1 MEQHPA
7 EASPVRAEIDLWALG
22 RQAGHL
28 RVPFSRDDSGW
39 GTIAI
44 PVIVVANGEGPT
56 LLLTAGNHGDEYE
69 GQVALLRLA
78 QTLDPASLSGRVI
91 ILPAMHFPA
100 ALAGTRKSPLDGRDF
115 NRCFPGNPRG
125 SFAEVLAH
133 YVDTHLLP
141 LCDAQMDLHSGGTGM
156 DIVPSAV
163 GHLLDDEHYMAKSL
177 AMADAFGAPVTLL
190 LEEVNAGPTLLAA
203 AERRGVVAL
212 SSELGG
218 AGRLNPHGLAVTE
231 RGVRNVMKH
240 LGMLDGAPEGD
251 QSRRMVVPDMA
262 HYVFAPHD
270 GIWEAAD
277 RLGAEVRKGERAGVL
292 HRIEEPLAPATAL
305 AYGAGG
311 MLWCTRGPGRCRA
324 GDPVAVV
331 ARDL

>member
-1 MEQHPA
+1 MHHPA
-7 EASPVRAEIDLWALG
+7 EASPVRTEVDLWAQG
-22 RQAGHL
+22 KQAGAL

-39 GTIAI
+39 GTIAV
-44 PVIVVANGEGPT
+44 PIVVIANGEGPT

-78 QTLDPASLSGRVI
+78 QTLDPAALAGRVI

-100 ALAGTRKSPLDGRDF
+100 AVAGTRKSPLDGRDF

-156 DIVPSAV
+156 DILPSTC
-163 GHLLDDEHYMAKSL
+163 GHILDDQGYMERSL
-177 AMADAFGAPVTLL
+177 AMADAFGAPITLL
-190 LEEVNAGPTLLAA
+190 LAEVNAGPTLLAA
-203 AERRGVVAL
+203 AERRGVLAL

-218 AGRLNPHGLAVTE
+218 AGRLSPHGLAVTE
-231 RGVRNVMKH
+231 RGVRNLLRH
-240 LGMLDGAPEGD
+240 FGMIDGAPESEG
-251 QSRRMVVPDMA
+251 SRRMTVPDLD

-277 RLGAEVRKGERAGVL
+277 PLGATVAKGGRAGLL
-292 HRIEEPLAPATAL
+292 HRIEAPLSPATAL
-305 AYGAGG
+305 TYAASG

>member
-7 EASPVRAEIDLWALG
+7 EASPVRTEVDLWAQG
-22 RQAGHL
+22 KATGHL
-28 RVPFSRDDSGW
+28 RVPYSRDDSGW
-39 GTIAI
+39 GTIGI
-44 PVIVVANGEGPT
+44 PVVVVANGEGPT

-69 GQVALLRLA
+69 GQIALLRLA
-78 QTLDPASLSGRVI
+78 QWLDPAAVSGRVI
-91 ILPAMHFPA
+91 ILPAMHYPA

-133 YVDTHLLP
+133 YIDTHLLP

-156 DIVPSAV
+156 DIIPSAC
-163 GHLLDDEHYMAKSL
+163 GHVIDDEGYMARSL
-177 AMADAFGAPVTLL
+177 AMADAFGAPITLL

-240 LGMLDGAPEGD
+240 LGMLDGVPEGD
-251 QSRRMVVPDMA
+251 RSRRMVVPDMA

-277 RLGAEVRKGERAGVL
+277 RLGSEVRKGERAGLL
-292 HRIEEPLAPATAL
+292 HRIEEPLAAATAL
-305 AYGAGG
+305 DYGAGG
-311 MLWCTRGPGRCRA
+311 LLWCTRGPGRCRA